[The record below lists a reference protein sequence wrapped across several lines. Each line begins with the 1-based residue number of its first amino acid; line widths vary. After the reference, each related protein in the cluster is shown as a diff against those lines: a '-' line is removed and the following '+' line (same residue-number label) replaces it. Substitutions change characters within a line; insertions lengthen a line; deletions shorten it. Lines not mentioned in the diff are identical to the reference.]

1 MRELTRSEVIA
12 GVLAEA
18 SASAGAKLEARRLD
32 DDGGSLLVRRG
43 DKSVSVDLYWDED
56 HLVANVMAGTGDRPR
71 PGDTFVRVEDP
82 RADLTAAVLALL

>member
-1 MRELTRSEVIA
+1 MRTVGDLVCSVE
-12 GVLAEA
+12 
-18 SASAGAKLEARRLD
+18 SAGARADVLRLD
-32 DDGGSLLVRRG
+32 DDGGAVLVRRG
-43 DKSVSVDLYWDED
+43 DTAVSVDLYWDED